1 MAEDKAKKVS
11 PKSVMTKEKPAAK
24 KESEK
29 KDGKE
34 KHGKHKH
41 KTTLVEHHG
50 AGGGHTV
57 RHSPGDKENEVSYAA
72 PDLATV
78 NAGMQQNVG
87 DEAPQGAEPAP
98 AVPAAPAPQPGV

>member
-24 KESEK
+24 KESEHK
-29 KDGKE
+29 GGK
-34 KHGKHKH
+34 GKHKH
-41 KTTLVEHHG
+41 KITHIEHHS
-50 AGGGHTV
+50 GGGHTV
-57 RHSPGDKENEVSYAA
+57 RHSPGEENEVSYAA

-87 DEAPQGAEPAP
+87 EAEPQGAEPAP
-98 AVPAAPAPQPGV
+98 AAPAPAAPAAPAPQPGV